1 MKAIQI
7 LTTGIDLLEKAK
19 ATNQLGLKEIQ
30 SEIDIYAEAI
40 KELEEIQKNL
50 TSNNKLVQMMNEEM
64 IELRKGK
71 K

>member
-7 LTTGIDLLEKAK
+7 LTTGIELLEKAK
-19 ATNQLGLKEIQ
+19 ATNPLSLEEIQ

-40 KELEEIQKNL
+40 KELEEIQKNI

>member
-7 LTTGIDLLEKAK
+7 LTTGIELLEKAK
-19 ATNQLGLKEIQ
+19 ATNPLSLKEIQ
-30 SEIDIYAEAI
+30 SKIDIYAEAI

>member
-7 LTTGIDLLEKAK
+7 LTTAIELLEKAK
-19 ATNQLGLKEIQ
+19 ATNPLSLKEIQ